1 MDPQARHST
10 WSLLKKFKNERKCT
24 ILLTTHFMDEA
35 DYLGDRIAIMSK
47 GSLRC
52 CGSPLYLKSKY
63 GSGYSLVLTRMRGE
77 QYLNKMPISNDE
89 NIEYSND
96 LKITHKIIKLVQKIV
111 PNSKLSSN
119 LNSEIMFTLP
129 AEDSNKFPSL
139 FSKIDKKKDELKI
152 LNVGISITTIEEVFL
167 R

>member
-1 MDPQARHST
+1 
-10 WSLLKKFKNERKCT
+10 
-24 ILLTTHFMDEA
+24 
-35 DYLGDRIAIMSK
+35 MSQ

-63 GSGYSLVLTRMRGE
+63 GSGYSLVLTRMRD
-77 QYLNKMPISNDE
+77 QYLNKITNDD
-89 NIEYSND
+89 NLDYTND
-96 LKITHKIIKLVQKIV
+96 IKLTHKIIKLVQKIV

-129 AEDSNKFPSL
+129 AEDSNKFPNL

-167 R
+167 RLVKNRRLFVCFPKLIISSKIRCFHSLLHINV